1 MLYVRTHLLDE
12 KKYVSDVFRLGDEVA
27 QMLPLRYGLL
37 DQRNNCNATGRV
49 LCGET
54 LPDDALKSALG

>member
-1 MLYVRTHLLDE
+1 M
-12 KKYVSDVFRLGDEVA
+12 SDVFRLGDEVA

-37 DQRNNCNATGRV
+37 DQKKNWNATGRV
-49 LCGET
+49 LYGEA